1 MKQADFLKRGVT
13 VDNMVDL
20 QDSFEK
26 AHEDD
31 TPFPIVTKD
40 EVRVVGDA
48 NRTEVKSRDYSIRFR
63 FPKDMPEVQR
73 IDPNEILKTVGN
85 YVIVRFEFKDVRIK
99 PRYDLEIIAAI
110 SRIFPYLYSINED
123 TKNLEKRSKEEMTDI
138 IDGMCQTIGDDLY
151 HVAGA
156 ILGVDKGIEDYM
168 MWNDVVDFVTN
179 VPRDFPELINE
190 TEGFTE

>member
-13 VDNMVDL
+13 VDNLIDL
-20 QDSFEK
+20 QDNFEK

-31 TPFPIVTKD
+31 TPFPIVQKD
-40 EVRVVGDA
+40 EVSVIGDA
-48 NRTEVKSRDYSIRFR
+48 NKTEVKTRDYNIRFR
-63 FPKDMPEVQR
+63 FPKDMPEVQN
-73 IDPNEILKTVGN
+73 IDPKEILKTVGD

-110 SRIFPYLYSINED
+110 SRIFPYLYSINEE

-156 ILGVDKGIEDYM
+156 ILGVDKNIEDYM